1 MGQSDNNTDK
11 RSNGKGQEGSSSEH
25 LDQEFVARMK
35 QKLLDEKAE
44 ILKHLMSEDEDFR
57 EIVEHDDGKDLV
69 DVASSD
75 IDKKLLDTLGSQEM
89 KRLRLIESALAR
101 IENGNYGICMK
112 SGKAIPR
119 ERLEAIPYALY
130 RVEYQNEIERR
141 NR

>member
-1 MGQSDNNTDK
+1 MSQTQDSGNNGNTQSK
-11 RSNGKGQEGSSSEH
+11 EQQSSEH

-35 QKLLDEKAE
+35 QKLLDQKAE

-69 DVASSD
+69 DVASTD

-89 KRLRLIESALAR
+89 KRLRLIEAALAR

-112 SGKAIPR
+112 SGKVIPK